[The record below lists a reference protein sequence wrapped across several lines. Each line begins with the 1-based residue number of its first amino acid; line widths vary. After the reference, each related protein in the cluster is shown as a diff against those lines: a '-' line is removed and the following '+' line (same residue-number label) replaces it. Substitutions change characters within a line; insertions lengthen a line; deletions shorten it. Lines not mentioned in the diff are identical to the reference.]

1 MLNIL
6 TKSTLLKKGLKQPKV
21 LKCASLAVL
30 ETNNPLTKK
39 REIFACTNSTMTR
52 LQFILTMKI
61 DCFGG
66 RYQILIDK

>member
-39 REIFACTNSTMTR
+39 RNICVHQLYNDSTAIYSDHENR
-52 LQFILTMKI
+52 LF
-61 DCFGG
+61 
-66 RYQILIDK
+66 RW